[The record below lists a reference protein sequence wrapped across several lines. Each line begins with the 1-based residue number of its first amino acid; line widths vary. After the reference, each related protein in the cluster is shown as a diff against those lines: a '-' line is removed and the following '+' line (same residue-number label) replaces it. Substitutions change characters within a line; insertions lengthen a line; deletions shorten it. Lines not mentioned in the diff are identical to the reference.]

1 MDILNPGDTTTMR
14 ALCPACLSALIIALT
29 PLGAAAQ
36 THPNVPPA
44 PGRWV
49 VQVSP
54 EQHNTE
60 PSIAVD
66 PHHPMHVVAAY
77 QGQAS
82 VAYSTDGGK
91 TFTRAKGTKSTR
103 FRVSGDVSITY
114 DNQGHAILCYIAFD
128 SLGTSQYWGHDA
140 TGNGIF
146 VRRSLDGGKTWET
159 HDIPVI
165 SHKTEPGVQIPFED
179 KPYIV
184 SDNNPQ
190 SPFYGNLYV
199 GWTHDLL
206 TRSAIIFSRSTD
218 DGKTWSKPIQISHS
232 SLPRDDNGMTEGFT
246 GAVTPDGVLH
256 TVWSGQ
262 YDEIRYASSSDGG
275 KTFTP
280 SRTIVHTGP
289 PRYQIAG
296 FPGRNGGNGYPE
308 ISEVPGKNGHRPH
321 LYVTWSDYTNGEID
335 VFAIH
340 SDDEGVT
347 WSKPVKV
354 NSDPAHDG
362 VDHFFQ
368 WLAADPATGDVYVSF
383 YDRRFD
389 PTGRSARMV
398 LARSTD
404 GGRTFQN
411 YVWGTDSFS
420 TVNVVLG
427 DYTGLTALDGCVYG
441 VWTESRPSSN
451 GGSSGRR
458 YGVPPTVVVVGGANF
473 KTAGTCTR

>member
-1 MDILNPGDTTTMR
+1 MQLR
-14 ALCPACLSALIIALT
+14 CPSCLSCLCALIVALT
-29 PLGAAAQ
+29 PLAASAQ
-36 THPNVPPA
+36 TPTPLPTA

-49 VQVSP
+49 VPVSP
-54 EQHNTE
+54 VSHNTE

-66 PHHPMHVVAAY
+66 PHDPLHVVAAY

-82 VAYSTDGGK
+82 VAYSTDGGR
-91 TFTRAKGTKSTR
+91 TFERAEGTKSTR

-114 DNQGHAILCYIAFD
+114 DNHGHAILCYIAFD

-146 VRRSLDGGKTWET
+146 VRRSLDGGRTWQSP
-159 HDIPVI
+159 DIPVI
-165 SHKTEPGVQIPFED
+165 EHETEPGVQIPFED
-179 KPYIV
+179 KPYV
-184 SDNNPQ
+184 VADDNPQ
-190 SPFYGNLYV
+190 SPFYGNLYI
-199 GWTHDLL
+199 GWTHDRLADA
-206 TRSAIIFSRSTD
+206 AIVFSRSTD
-218 DGKTWSKPIQISHS
+218 DGLTWSKPIQISHN
-232 SLPRDDNGMTEGFT
+232 SLPRDDNGMAEGFT

-256 TVWSGQ
+256 VVWSGR

-289 PRYQIAG
+289 PRFQISG

-308 ISEVPGKNGHRPH
+308 IAEVPGRDGGAPH

-362 VDHFFQ
+362 ADHFFQ
-368 WLAADPATGDVYVSF
+368 WLAADPKTGDVYVSF

-389 PTGRSARMV
+389 PTARTARMV

-404 GGRTFQN
+404 GGRTFRN
-411 YVWGTDSFS
+411 YIWGTDAFS
-420 TVNVVLG
+420 TENVVLG

-441 VWTESRPSSN
+441 VWTESRPSA
-451 GGSSGRR
+451 GGASAG
-458 YGVPPTVVVVGGANF
+458 GGPQPIPPTVVLVGGADF
-473 KTAGTCTR
+473 KAAGSCTR